1 MGRYGALEDTYRS
14 SSMVNDFWAPVTGEA
29 KLSFIMKAVFR
40 ECAKKIASV
49 VVFLWT
55 IEDLRGGN
63 SVIQTGRSV

>member
-1 MGRYGALEDTYRS
+1 
-14 SSMVNDFWAPVTGEA
+14 MVNDFWAPVTGEA